1 MAKYNLQTYVDI
13 PQLVEDQK
21 YAKMKGLKVK
31 KQGELYIIKYN
42 KLFLQKNNLD
52 TLGLFRSIITDGKKL
67 ISFSP
72 PKSVPY
78 ELFSSHH
85 APENSI
91 IEEFVEGTMINYFY
105 HDNKWVLATR
115 WNIGANTKYYQDQKQ
130 TFKEMFDS
138 AVLEKSIPLDTLDK
152 TKSYSFV
159 LQHPNNR
166 IVVPFIKPNLVLVA
180 VYEFNG
186 WTAKEV
192 ASNIKMCS
200 PQIYTDLFS
209 WESVKHTFA
218 SPNTY
223 YHIMGVVMKNTSG
236 KRSKIRNPMY
246 EKVRKLK
253 GNSPKIQFQYYNLY
267 QLGRVKEYLHYY
279 PEHKTLF
286 ATFRNELFMWTNE
299 LWRLYHNYYVHK
311 TIAIDDVSYPLRPH
325 IRTLHRIYLDELREK
340 KQYVNKNVV
349 INYIY
354 QLPPAKLMYAINYPL
369 RQKKKDDVKGVIQNC
384 ASNEV

>member
-21 YAKMKGLKVK
+21 YAKTKGLKVK
-31 KQGELYIIKYN
+31 KQGDLYIIKYD
-42 KLFLQKNNLD
+42 KRFLHEKNLD

-78 ELFSSHH
+78 QLFSSQHT
-85 APENSI
+85 PENSI

-115 WNIGANTKYYQDQKQ
+115 WNIGANTRYYQDHKQ
-130 TFKEMFDS
+130 TFKEMFDN

-166 IVVPFIKPNLVLVA
+166 IVVPFVEPNLVLVA
-180 VYEFNG
+180 VYELNG
-186 WTAKEV
+186 WTANEV
-192 ASNIKMCS
+192 ASNIKMCI

-218 SPNTY
+218 SPNTH
-223 YHIMGVVMKNTSG
+223 YHIMGVVMKHTSG

-267 QLGRVKEYLHYY
+267 QLGRVKEYLNYY
-279 PEHKTLF
+279 PEHKVLF
-286 ATFRNELFMWTNE
+286 GTFRNELFMWTNE
-299 LWRLYHNYYVHK
+299 LLHLYHNYHVHK
-311 TIAIDDVSYPLRPH
+311 NITIEDVSYPLRPH
-325 IRTLHRIYLDELREK
+325 IHQLHNIYLSELREK

-369 RQKKKDDVKGVIQNC
+369 RQKKKDDVKGIIQNC

>member
-21 YAKMKGLKVK
+21 YAKTKGLKVK
-31 KQGELYIIKYN
+31 KQGELYIIKYD
-42 KLFLQKNNLD
+42 KRFLHEKNLD

-78 ELFSSHH
+78 QLFSSHH
-85 APENSI
+85 TPENSI

-115 WNIGANTKYYQDQKQ
+115 WNIGANTRYYQDQKQ

-180 VYEFNG
+180 VYELNG

-192 ASNIKMCS
+192 ASNIKMCIS
-200 PQIYTDLFS
+200 S
-209 WESVKHTFA
+209 
-218 SPNTY
+218 
-223 YHIMGVVMKNTSG
+223 
-236 KRSKIRNPMY
+236 
-246 EKVRKLK
+246 
-253 GNSPKIQFQYYNLY
+253 NLY
-267 QLGRVKEYLHYY
+267 
-279 PEHKTLF
+279 
-286 ATFRNELFMWTNE
+286 
-299 LWRLYHNYYVHK
+299 
-311 TIAIDDVSYPLRPH
+311 
-325 IRTLHRIYLDELREK
+325 
-340 KQYVNKNVV
+340 
-349 INYIY
+349 
-354 QLPPAKLMYAINYPL
+354 
-369 RQKKKDDVKGVIQNC
+369 
-384 ASNEV
+384 